1 MFCRGGSVP
10 PELEL
15 MRTLPAVYYVN
26 TSPLEERVEV
36 LLFEKKNH
44 PDNTPNI
51 FNKSNID
58 HYMEWPSATFCNG

>member
-36 LLFEKKNH
+36 LLFEKK
-44 PDNTPNI
+44 
-51 FNKSNID
+51 KSSRQYPK
-58 HYMEWPSATFCNG
+58 HF

>member
-1 MFCRGGSVP
+1 
-10 PELEL
+10 

-58 HYMEWPSATFCNG
+58 HYME